1 MCMIGSLL
9 QSIKLLR
16 ILHQENQNLLPTSSN
31 GVNSA
36 TGFSDRVPSRQLG
49 RKSFKFNITC
59 LQMWDQRQKVIV
71 GSQSSWEKGGILS
84 QGAKRRTSTKQHY
97 LFFSLSLSGYSP
109 AAWNW
114 TNDYL
119 SYLLENTKGIL
130 HSQFEDASGQLPEEV
145 ETLVKV

>member
-49 RKSFKFNITC
+49 RKSFKCEHNMPSNVRPETKSHSGKSI
-59 LQMWDQRQKVIV
+59 LMR
-71 GSQSSWEKGGILS
+71 ERGILS

-109 AAWNW
+109 AAWKW

-119 SYLLENTKGIL
+119 SYLLENTKGVL

>member
-71 GSQSSWEKGGILS
+71 GSQSSWEKEGFL
-84 QGAKRRTSTKQHY
+84 AKGQNAEPARNNTIS
-97 LFFSLSLSGYSP
+97 FSLSLSGYSP
-109 AAWNW
+109 AAWKW